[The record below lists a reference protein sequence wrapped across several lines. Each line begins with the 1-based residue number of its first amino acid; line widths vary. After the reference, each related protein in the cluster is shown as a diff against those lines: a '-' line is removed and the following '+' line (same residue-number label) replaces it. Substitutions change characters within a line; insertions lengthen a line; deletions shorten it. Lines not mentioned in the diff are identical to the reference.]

1 MQLCSRCKKNMAV
14 IFITRM
20 EKDKEISEGL
30 CFQCAKG
37 LGIKPFDKLLERFN
51 INEDEFE
58 QMNEQFSQMLGDP
71 EMMGDNMTMMNELM
85 GMTPSFEGEQE
96 NENTSN
102 EKNTKQDKKKNKK
115 NKRSML
121 EAYGTNLNER
131 AKNGEIDNVIGREA
145 EIMRVI
151 NVLNRRTKN
160 NPVLLGEPGVGKTAI
175 AEGLSLKIVKGEV
188 PEKLL
193 DAQIY
198 LVDFAGMIAGTQF
211 RGQFEQRL
219 KAVITEAIERKNV
232 ILVVDELHNIVAA
245 GDANGAMNA
254 ANILKPYLARGELRI
269 IGATTPNEYRQHI
282 EKDSALERRFAPI
295 TVEEPDVYETINIL
309 KGIKNYYEDF
319 HKVHYSDEA
328 IETAAIMADRY
339 IFDRKLPDKAIDL
352 LDESGAVK
360 NVANDTLVKLKAMN
374 DELEGLIELQNQP
387 VTDGSVEEYQKLS
400 EYKIRECHLK
410 DAIAEMEKNAYRD
423 VTTEDI
429 ATVIET
435 MTKIPVKNITGIEAK
450 NLVNLE
456 EKLSKRIAGQ
466 IEGVKAVSGAVRRG
480 RAALSAKRKPT
491 SFIFAGPTGV
501 GKTELVKALAYEL
514 FGTEESII
522 RFDMSEY
529 MEKHT
534 VSKLIGS
541 PPGYVGY
548 DDAGLLTEKIR
559 KKPYSII
566 LFDEIEKAHKDV
578 FNLLLQIL
586 DDGIL
591 TDSHGRTVRF
601 YNAVII
607 MTTNAGSENKSASLG
622 FTQNETV
629 QTKARVDEALKQ
641 YFRPEFLN
649 RVDKVVIFD
658 PLTKT
663 ELVKIANIMLDN
675 VVNNLKTKKLNMTYT
690 ENAVEYLVKN
700 GFSENFGARP
710 LRRLIEK
717 EVEDK
722 IADMYI
728 MGDIKENSNFV
739 VDCENDEIT
748 IKL

>member
-1 MQLCSRCKKNMAV
+1 MQLCSRCNKNMAV

-71 EMMGDNMTMMNELM
+71 DMMGDNMTMMNELM
-85 GMTPSFEGEQE
+85 GMPPFEGG
-96 NENTSN
+96 NESVQGD
-102 EKNTKQDKKKNKK
+102 KNTKNDKDKKKNKK

-121 EAYGTNLNER
+121 DAYGSNLNER
-131 AKNGEIDNVIGREA
+131 AKNGEIDDVIGRET

-151 NVLNRRTKN
+151 NILNRRTKN

-193 DAQIY
+193 DSQIY

-219 KAVITEAIERKNV
+219 KGVITEAVERKNV
-232 ILVVDELHNIVAA
+232 ILVIDELHNIVSA

-282 EKDSALERRFAPI
+282 EKDSALERRFAPVS
-295 TVEEPDVYETINIL
+295 VEEPDVYETINIL
-309 KGIKNYYEDF
+309 KGIKKYYEDF

-328 IETAAIMADRY
+328 IETAAVMADRY

-410 DAIAEMEKNAYRD
+410 EAITEMEKNAYRD

-450 NLVNLE
+450 NLINLE
-456 EKLSKRIAGQ
+456 DKLSKRIAGQ
-466 IEGVKAVSGAVRRG
+466 LDGVKAVSGAVRRG

-607 MTTNAGSENKSASLG
+607 MTTNAGSESKSASLG

-629 QTKARVDEALKQ
+629 KAKQRVDEALKQ

-675 VVNNLKTKKLNMTYT
+675 VKENLKTKKLNMNYT
-690 ENAVEYLVKN
+690 EKAIEYLVKN
-700 GFSENFGARP
+700 GFSEKFGARP

-728 MGDIKENSNFV
+728 LGDIKENSVFT
-739 VDCENDEIT
+739 VDCENDEII
-748 IKL
+748 IKI